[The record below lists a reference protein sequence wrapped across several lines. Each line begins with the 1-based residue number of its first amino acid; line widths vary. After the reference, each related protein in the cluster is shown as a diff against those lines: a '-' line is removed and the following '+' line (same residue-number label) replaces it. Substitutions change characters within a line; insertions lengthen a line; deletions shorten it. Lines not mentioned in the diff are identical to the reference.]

1 MRILGSC
8 AIDSQPP
15 PPLTHYVI
23 LRSDLPHGL
32 MVANTVHAA
41 GESAGIPPGTFA
53 VALATADQAELE
65 QMLARL
71 KELDVPCNAVVE
83 AEGEH
88 AGELMAIGIEPLR
101 DRSKIR
107 KAVSS
112 LPLVK

>member
-1 MRILGSC
+1 
-8 AIDSQPP
+8 
-15 PPLTHYVI
+15 
-23 LRSDLPHGL
+23 

-65 QMLARL
+65 QVRDRL
-71 KELDVPCNAVVE
+71 TELGVPFSAIVE
-83 AEGEH
+83 TQGEH
-88 AGELMAIGIEPLR
+88 AGELMAIGVEPLT
-101 DRSKIR
+101 DRSEIR

>member
-1 MRILGSC
+1 M
-8 AIDSQPP
+8 
-15 PPLTHYVI
+15 
-23 LRSDLPHGL
+23 

-65 QMLARL
+65 QVRDRL
-71 KELDVPCNAVVE
+71 TELGVPFSAIVE
-83 AEGEH
+83 TQGEH
-88 AGELMAIGIEPLR
+88 AGELMAIGVEPLT
-101 DRSKIR
+101 DRSEIR